1 MFLNVIV
8 CVVLT
13 SKLVKMNETTSLI
26 DLLMFISCS
35 LVIFYI
41 YVS

>member
-26 DLLMFISCS
+26 DLMFISCS